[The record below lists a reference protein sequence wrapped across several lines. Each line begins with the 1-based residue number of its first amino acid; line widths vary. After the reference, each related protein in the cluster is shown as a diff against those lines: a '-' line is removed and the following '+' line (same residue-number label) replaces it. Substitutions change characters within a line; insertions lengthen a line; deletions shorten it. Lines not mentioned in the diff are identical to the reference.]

1 MKLFVLFLSAA
12 AVLAVSSATAI
23 QTTTEEPVEVT
34 TLSQQNVE
42 SSKFDGID
50 LDLLTQ
56 DELEALMEAEDEK
69 FTGELDIYLG
79 ANAINKRSRDDSK
92 VARPKRWVPL
102 AIAGGRIAFAAGRAF
117 LSRYARNGITRSGAR
132 ITKHYSRP
140 GNYFTGLREFK
151 KLNPTGVKRIGG
163 SKFNGWT
170 GTSGNY
176 RVTVRSGS
184 KGTTGANGSPTLS
197 ISSKGGDLV
206 RKFRFD

>member
-1 MKLFVLFLSAA
+1 MKLVFLFAVA
-12 AVLAVSSATAI
+12 AVLALSSALS
-23 QTTTEEPVEVT
+23 PVSPDIVDDNDNT
-34 TLSQQNVE
+34 PR
-42 SSKFDGID
+42 KFDGID
-50 LDLLTQ
+50 LDLLTE
-56 DELEALMEAEDEK
+56 DELEALMEAEDKK
-69 FTGELDIYLG
+69 FAGELDVYIG
-79 ANAINKRSRDDSK
+79 ANELNEKYANKK
-92 VARPKRWVPL
+92 GARPKRWVPL

-170 GTSGNY
+170 GTTGNY

-184 KGTTGANGSPTLS
+184 KGTSGANGSPTLS
-197 ISSKGGDLV
+197 VSSKGGDLV